1 VVKLKP
7 KGLAEMSAEAV
18 KLDKH
23 ARKESSVFANSDQAK
38 RA

>member
-7 KGLAEMSAEAV
+7 KGLAEMSAEAL
-18 KLDKH
+18 KLDKR
-23 ARKESSVFANSDQAK
+23 ARKESGVFANSEPAK